1 MVMKKIKLPLEMA
14 DGVAV
19 RTLEE
24 LKDNWDLEKVLNHF
38 LTGRLLTWLND
49 RYYSDI
55 SEKISK
61 LDVNTDSLELQKSIC
76 DIFGVEYDIDNSIN
90 IDDINEKNRRLE
102 IVRQYTDIDII
113 LKNIDKVAFDQE
125 EMACLLD
132 ANEQV
137 IYLFNNTFSIPLSVH
152 DKKYVGVGNVEVV
165 IKRKALV
172 DFDSINISFE
182 NVTFDHNYN
191 QLLEKSPDNL
201 YKMGSKAEDAG
212 DVEKAFEYY
221 KKVAALNDARGWFK
235 LGWFYSNG
243 ICVKEDY
250 EKAMQ
255 NYLKAAEMGHTAAM
269 NNIGAAYANGSGVE
283 KNDGKALEWYR
294 KAAEGGYT
302 FASKNIGDMYY
313 YGEGV
318 KRDYNEAFNWYR
330 KSDDISRSCYMLG
343 WMYEFGQGTV
353 KDIDKAQ
360 EYYKKAA
367 EGDYYNSTYKWDPTF
382 RLARILFD
390 KYNKQEE
397 AVEVLNKYYDDE
409 KKKQFV
415 KSIDENIDKLSFVFT
430 SSYCVVPSSTYISA
444 TGDRDANRQLIN
456 EIQQELNKFY
466 STLQEDTSRN
476 SKNFIDESKEI
487 SQVIM
492 LVYKLFGIENSFD
505 ISEVDNLIVNSVNY
519 TLNNFSM
526 PRPEEFLSGY
536 ELMDKPTNSGS
547 FFNPSYGYAFYYRGS
562 NFIDSVRKE
571 LDDKA
576 TKILNEVK
584 SFLHE
589 KMKKI

>member
-24 LKDNWDLEKVLNHF
+24 LQDNWDLEKVLNHF

-102 IVRQYTDIDII
+102 IVRQYTDIDTI

-125 EMACLLD
+125 EMACLID

-152 DKKYVGVGNVEVV
+152 DKKYVGVGNAEVV
-165 IKRKALV
+165 IKRKTLV

-212 DVEKAFEYY
+212 DIEKAFEYY

-283 KNDGKALEWYR
+283 KNDGKALEWYK
-294 KAAEGGYT
+294 KAAEAGNT
-302 FASKNIGDMYY
+302 FACKNIGDIYY
-313 YGEGV
+313 RGNGV
-318 KRDYNEAFNWYR
+318 KEDDKAAFEWYQ
-330 KSDDISRSCYMLG
+330 KAYDNAYASYMLG

-367 EGDYYNSTYKWDPTF
+367 DGNYYNSTYKWDPTF
-382 RLARILFD
+382 RLARIYFD
-390 KYNKQEE
+390 KYNKQAE

-409 KKKQFV
+409 KKNNFIKG
-415 KSIDENIDKLSFVFT
+415 IGDEINKLSFPYT
-430 SSYCVVPSSTYISA
+430 SAWLNIYTEWIDGSSRRDGYNQLNKKIEEKLNQFYKDFVKDINDNTNRFINDVNEVYKVILIARLLYDLSA
-444 TGDRDANRQLIN
+444 TSNFENIKGAIIN
-456 EIQQELNKFY
+456 DINAAIDNINMPSVY
-466 STLQEDTSRN
+466 SV
-476 SKNFIDESKEI
+476 I
-487 SQVIM
+487 SD
-492 LVYKLFGIENSFD
+492 YD
-505 ISEVDNLIVNSVNY
+505 IGNEPIN
-519 TLNNFSM
+519 T
-526 PRPEEFLSGY
+526 
-536 ELMDKPTNSGS
+536 GS
-547 FFNPSYGYAFYYRGS
+547 FFHPSYGFQFDYHGDDVGRKIQE
-562 NFIDSVRKE
+562 NFKKDALNMV
-571 LDDKA
+571 DKIKA
-576 TKILNEVK
+576 MLQKDL
-584 SFLHE
+584 L
-589 KMKKI
+589 